1 MTTVGLLFRFE
12 SRLSCEGRVSDF
24 LEEGLARAL
33 EHLPVVDWLTMRFGQ
48 ATFGVALTY
57 SQEAAETAHVGEQIA
72 GALQDEISDC
82 FAKPP
87 TVEGFDVLANRVP
100 V

>member
-1 MTTVGLLFRFE
+1 MTVGLLFRFE
-12 SRLSCEGRVSDF
+12 TRLTCEGQVSEF

-48 ATFGVALTY
+48 TTFGVGLTY
-57 SQEAAETAHVGEQIA
+57 SQEAAEIEHVGEQIA
-72 GALQDEISDC
+72 VALQEQIAEC

-100 V
+100 A